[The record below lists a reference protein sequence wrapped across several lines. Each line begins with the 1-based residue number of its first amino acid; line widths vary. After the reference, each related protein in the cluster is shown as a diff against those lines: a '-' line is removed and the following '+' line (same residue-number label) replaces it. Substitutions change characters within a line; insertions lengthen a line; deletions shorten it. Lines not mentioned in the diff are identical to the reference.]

1 MNTGRDDQQLTEHL
15 GQQLRDSETQIGE
28 MTAARLQ
35 AARRQA
41 LEQAG
46 KTPGRERTTGWALGG
61 FATAAVAVLAIVLWQ
76 GGDSHAP
83 ELTGD
88 DWDLLAERDLQLIED
103 LDFYDWLP
111 EEETAG

>member
-1 MNTGRDDQQLTEHL
+1 MKTGQDEKQLAERL
-15 GQQLRDSETQIGE
+15 GQQLRDSESRIDE
-28 MTAARLQ
+28 LTAARLQ

-41 LEQAG
+41 LEQVA
-46 KTPGRERTTGWALGG
+46 TIPGRERAGWALGG

-76 GGDSHAP
+76 GGALHAP
-83 ELTGD
+83 DLPGD
-88 DWDLLAERDLQLIED
+88 DWDLLVEGDLQLIED